1 MPAKIRLQRYGKKG
15 QPYYH
20 IVVADGRAPRDGRYI
35 ERIGSYN
42 PNTNPAFIDINTEK
56 ALSWLQK
63 GAQPTDTTRAI
74 LSYTGVLYK
83 KHLDVGVKK
92 GALTQ
97 EQADEKFQGWLEEK
111 RNKVQAKRDRLAG
124 KKESDIKARLEA
136 ESKVKEAKA
145 KAVLAKT
152 SPIAE
157 EAVAAKSEDQ
167 SETAVA
173 EAEEPVQPQQAQAEE
188 STTAEAAVAEAAE
201 VIQPEEAPPAAAST
215 SAEAAIQPEQEGPP
229 AKKDSAPEA
238 GTEEEAAPEEGT
250 KKQE

>member
-20 IVVADGRAPRDGRYI
+20 IVVADARAPRDGKYI

-42 PNTNPAFIDINTEK
+42 PNTNPAFIDINTDK

-74 LSYTGVLYK
+74 LSYTGVLFK

-97 EQADEKFQGWLEEK
+97 EQADEKFQSWLEEK

-124 KKESDIKARLEA
+124 KKESEIKARLEA

-145 KAVLAKT
+145 KAIMAKT
-152 SPIAE
+152 SPLAD
-157 EAVAAKSEDQ
+157 EAAADQ
-167 SETAVA
+167 PADKAETAVA
-173 EAEEPVQPQQAQAEE
+173 EAE
-188 STTAEAAVAEAAE
+188 AAVEPQ
-201 VIQPEEAPPAAAST
+201 IQPEASPEAST
-215 SAEAAIQPEQEGPP
+215 SAEAAAQVEQEGAP
-229 AKKDSAPEA
+229 AKEDSTPEVETPGVENPGA
-238 GTEEEAAPEEGT
+238 GTSESGAAPEEVT
-250 KKQE
+250 KKEE

>member
-20 IVVADGRAPRDGRYI
+20 IVVADGRAPRDGKYI

-42 PNTNPAFIDINTEK
+42 PNTNPAFIDINTDK
-56 ALSWLQK
+56 ALSWLLK

-83 KHLDVGVKK
+83 KHLDVGIKK

-97 EQADEKFQGWLEEK
+97 EQADEKFQNWLEEK
-111 RNKVQAKRDRLAG
+111 RSKIQAKRDRLAG

-145 KAVLAKT
+145 KAALAKT
-152 SPIAE
+152 SPVAE
-157 EAVAAKSEDQ
+157 EVVAAKPEEQ
-167 SETAVA
+167 AETADA
-173 EAEEPVQPQQAQAEE
+173 EVREEIQPEAQAE
-188 STTAEAAVAEAAE
+188 
-201 VIQPEEAPPAAAST
+201 ASS
-215 SAEAAIQPEQEGPP
+215 SAEAAAQTEQEGAP
-229 AKKDSAPEA
+229 AREDSAPEA
-238 GTEEEAAPEEGT
+238 GAAEEAAPEET
-250 KKQE
+250 KKEE